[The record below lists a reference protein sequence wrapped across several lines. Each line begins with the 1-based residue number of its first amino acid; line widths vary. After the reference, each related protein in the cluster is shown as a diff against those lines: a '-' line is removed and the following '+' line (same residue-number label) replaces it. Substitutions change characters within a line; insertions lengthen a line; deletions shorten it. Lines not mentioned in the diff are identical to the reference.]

1 MLDAKFFL
9 DVGPEVVRKYR
20 EHITKDAK
28 DVYGKKFKPYRS
40 KTYEQRK
47 RANKF
52 KRQQGEYADST
63 APVLTGELMIVDFG
77 LMRTPNRKGFQMG
90 WAVQGAKVKSLDK
103 QGRVLTA
110 PDQPLPKDEIKF
122 LDREA
127 HKYIKKGLGKSK
139 TTRHRIG
146 RK

>member
-47 RANKF
+47 RGNKF
-52 KRQQGEYADST
+52 KGQAEDYANST
-63 APVLTGELMIVDFG
+63 APVLTLLTPTG
-77 LMRTPNRKGFQMG
+77 LFTKLVPFAFKNSTIM
-90 WAVQGAKVKSLDK
+90 
-103 QGRVLTA
+103 
-110 PDQPLPKDEIKF
+110 
-122 LDREA
+122 
-127 HKYIKKGLGKSK
+127 YISQY
-139 TTRHRIG
+139 
-146 RK
+146 